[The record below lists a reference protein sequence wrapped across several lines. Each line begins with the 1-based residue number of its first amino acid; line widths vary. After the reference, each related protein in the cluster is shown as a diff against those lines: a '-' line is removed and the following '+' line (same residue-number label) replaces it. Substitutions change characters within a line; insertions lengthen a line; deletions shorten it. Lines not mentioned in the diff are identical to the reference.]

1 MSTSKAAISFDSSLP
16 RTYSDSWR
24 EAYGQGTDTPRLSS
38 YQAPGGEPVVF
49 AYDSIGLGGGQ
60 NVDTVEYPYGYWSN
74 TRLGEKTHTL
84 RIKAHVIGE
93 DYIKQR
99 SLLVEAFQVPT
110 DDDNPGF
117 LDLPLWGRFKVVVV
131 SWDVDEEKQKNGKS
145 DISLELKRA
154 GYSDTKRF
162 DEVSKNLA
170 SANVD
175 GAVSK
180 LKSASVSAFETAVEK
195 SKDVTTLASGFG
207 KISDRLAAVVGR
219 VQGATSA
226 MNGMMSKING
236 ITNLIAQTV
245 LTPRTLAQAF
255 VSAAFEIVTG
265 IKEIKN
271 AASETASYF
280 IRDDYEDDEDGT
292 KISANSPATS
302 STLSPSQQE
311 TVMQKFISRNE
322 KNVLMNFL
330 SAATYTM
337 NEERITEQQYNT
349 VAALENLFKT
359 VAFGVCVQLLTNLDS
374 DKETYES
381 QSGLWSLLAKLED
394 SIDKEDSAVFAA
406 VEECRIA
413 CAEMLLSF
421 SYDVEL
427 KRTIRGKMTLLELAM
442 YLGCDADKI
451 QRLNEVSDS
460 FQIIGDVIYV

>member
-1 MSTSKAAISFDSSLP
+1 
-16 RTYSDSWR
+16 
-24 EAYGQGTDTPRLSS
+24 
-38 YQAPGGEPVVF
+38 
-49 AYDSIGLGGGQ
+49 
-60 NVDTVEYPYGYWSN
+60 
-74 TRLGEKTHTL
+74 
-84 RIKAHVIGE
+84 
-93 DYIKQR
+93 
-99 SLLVEAFQVPT
+99 
-110 DDDNPGF
+110 
-117 LDLPLWGRFKVVVV
+117 
-131 SWDVDEEKQKNGKS
+131 
-145 DISLELKRA
+145 
-154 GYSDTKRF
+154 
-162 DEVSKNLA
+162 
-170 SANVD
+170 
-175 GAVSK
+175 
-180 LKSASVSAFETAVEK
+180 
-195 SKDVTTLASGFG
+195 
-207 KISDRLAAVVGR
+207 
-219 VQGATSA
+219 
-226 MNGMMSKING
+226 
-236 ITNLIAQTV
+236 
-245 LTPRTLAQAF
+245 
-255 VSAAFEIVTG
+255 
-265 IKEIKN
+265 
-271 AASETASYF
+271 
-280 IRDDYEDDEDGT
+280 
-292 KISANSPATS
+292 
-302 STLSPSQQE
+302 
-311 TVMQKFISRNE
+311 MQKFISRNE